1 MIRTTLATLA
11 MLAVLM
17 LATGASAEPHP
28 SGPARSNGTPAPA
41 RLRITARLYG
51 TSEASERTLPSA
63 MREAVKILA
72 SAGVDL
78 AVQRCERW
86 RSGDED
92 DPCAHPLEPTDIAV
106 RTYRSSP
113 ASGDSAEQ
121 RLGYSFID
129 WSTGRGS
136 LVTID
141 LTAIEWLAHAS
152 RTSARALLARATAH
166 EIGHLLLGTGEHS
179 PEGLMRGLWSTVSLR
194 REHPG
199 DWRFTSVQIAEIHD
213 RRLPSQRSTAA
224 FASSPLLARVVK
236 TTD

>member
-11 MLAVLM
+11 MLAVVL

-141 LTAIEWLAHAS
+141 LTSHLRLADYAELYATCSNLFDEQVIVS
-152 RTSARALLARATAH
+152 RRPYGARPNPPRMIALGYKAR
-166 EIGHLLLGTGEHS
+166 
-179 PEGLMRGLWSTVSLR
+179 
-194 REHPG
+194 
-199 DWRFTSVQIAEIHD
+199 F
-213 RRLPSQRSTAA
+213 
-224 FASSPLLARVVK
+224 
-236 TTD
+236 

>member
-1 MIRTTLATLA
+1 VTRIKIALLAIL
-11 MLAVLM
+11 LF
-17 LATGASAEPHP
+17 ATHASAEPHP
-28 SGPARSNGTPAPA
+28 PAAARPDETPRPA

-51 TSEASERTLPSA
+51 TSEASERSLPSA

-72 SAGVDL
+72 KAGVDL
-78 AVQRCERW
+78 AIERCEQW
-86 RSGDED
+86 RSGDEEN
-92 DPCAHPLEPTDIAV
+92 PCAHPLASTDIAV

-113 ASGDSAEQ
+113 ANGDSAEQ

-141 LTAIEWLAHAS
+141 LSAIEWLAHAS

-179 PEGLMRGLWSTVSLR
+179 SEGLMRGLWSAGSLR
-194 REHPG
+194 QKHPG
-199 DWRFTSVQIAEIHD
+199 DWRFTSLQIAEIHE
-213 RRLPSQRSTAA
+213 RRLPQRSTVA

-236 TTD
+236 STD

>member
-1 MIRTTLATLA
+1 MNRTTLATLA
-11 MLAVLM
+11 MLAVLL

-28 SGPARSNGTPAPA
+28 SGPPRSTEPPASA
-41 RLRITARLYG
+41 RLHITARVYG
-51 TSEASERTLPSA
+51 TSQASERALPSA

-72 SAGVDL
+72 WAGVDL

-92 DPCAHPLEPTDIAV
+92 DPCAQPLAPTDIAV
-106 RTYRSSP
+106 RTYRSSTTN
-113 ASGDSAEQ
+113 GDSAEQ

-179 PEGLMRGLWSTVSLR
+179 SEGLMRGLWSTGSLR
-194 REHPG
+194 REHPS

-213 RRLPSQRSTAA
+213 RRLPSQHSTAA

-236 TTD
+236 STD